1 MSFRERP
8 LGRAKN
14 LLHGQLAGQ
23 NQKRW
28 PYRSEKAMPQWF
40 SRDSSPPLGMTEQI
54 KPMPGESLCRAQA
67 PKAVKRAKRPLSF
80 RAEGS
85 LVPK

>member
-14 LLHGQLAGQ
+14 LLQGQLAGQ

-28 PYRSEKAMPQWF
+28 PYRSEKSHATVVAKRF
-40 SRDSSPPLGMTEQI
+40 LASARNDRT
-54 KPMPGESLCRAQA
+54 RAI
-67 PKAVKRAKRPLSF
+67 KRAKALIIQ
-80 RAEGS
+80 
-85 LVPK
+85 L

>member
-14 LLHGQLAGQ
+14 LLQGQLAGQ

-28 PYRSEKAMPQWF
+28 PYRSEKSHATVVAKGF
-40 SRDSSPPLGMTEQI
+40 LAALGMTEQI
-54 KPMPGESLCRAQA
+54 KPMPGAGVCRAQA
-67 PKAVKRAKRPLSF
+67 PKAVKRAKSPYC
-80 RAEGS
+80 A
-85 LVPK
+85 V